1 MANKPIEDRGWTEP
15 ESAAS
20 VENPPKPPYNNITQ
34 TPSGHMFEMDD
45 TNSRE
50 RVRLQHRTGT
60 FIEMHPNGDEVH
72 KVYGTG
78 YEITIKNKNVLIKGH
93 CNITIEG
100 DSIIDIKGDK
110 IERVAGDYNLQVK
123 GFYNVYA
130 KKDIS
135 LSTPGD
141 VQVGAGTEIGGGTIK
156 LVTADHLYLSGDLS
170 IAGDLTADL
179 ITSTTRVDAG
189 TGVRAGPL
197 GFVSTLGGLSIGVP
211 VAIPET
217 ILCLGTIN
225 AGVAINSLGPIS
237 AATAVNAGASVNS
250 PIGNFGLMDAFI
262 MTDVW
267 NTSMYNFHK
276 HPFVTF
282 HGPGITAFPTLPMF

>member
-1 MANKPIEDRGWTEP
+1 MATKPIEDRGWTEP

-72 KVYGTG
+72 KVYGDG

-110 IERVAGDYNLQVK
+110 IERVAGDYDLQVN
-123 GFYNVYA
+123 GNYTVCG
-130 KKDIS
+130 KKSIN
-135 LSTPGD
+135 LATNGNFTL
-141 VQVGAGTEIGGGTIK
+141 GAGSTVGGGDIK
-156 LVTADHLYLSGDLS
+156 MITGGHVYVSGDMTV
-170 IAGDLTADL
+170 AGGFVADL
-179 ITSTTRVDAG
+179 ITSTTRVDAL
-189 TGVRAGPL
+189 TGVSAGPL
-197 GFVSTLGGLSIGVP
+197 GFVSTLGGLAIGLP
-211 VAIPET
+211 PLTPATPFQ
-217 ILCLGTIN
+217 IN
-225 AGVAINSLGPIS
+225 CSGPINSL
-237 AATAVNAGASVNS
+237 ASVS
-250 PIGNFGLMDAFI
+250 APVGTLSFMTAIH
-262 MTDVW
+262 MTDII
-267 NTSMYNFHK
+267 NLGINNIHN
-276 HPFVTF
+276 HPTPK
-282 HGPGITAFPTLPMF
+282 GPSGPPLVQMV